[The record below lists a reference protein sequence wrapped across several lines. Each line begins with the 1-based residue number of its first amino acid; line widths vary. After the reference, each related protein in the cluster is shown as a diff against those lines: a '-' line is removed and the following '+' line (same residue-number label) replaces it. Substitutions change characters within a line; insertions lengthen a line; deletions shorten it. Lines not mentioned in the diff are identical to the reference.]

1 MSLWDIDA
9 RIEALIDPETGEI
22 ADYEALEAL
31 EMERDAKISNTACFI
46 KQLRA
51 EAEAI
56 KTEKLELGKRQSAKE
71 NYADRLEEYLAK
83 YLNGMKFEDSRC
95 RISYRKSEQVE
106 VDETKIDELPARFVK
121 IEKKIS
127 KQAIK
132 DALKGG
138 QSIEG
143 CRLVEHQNMQI
154 K

>member
-9 RIEALIDPETGEI
+9 RIEELVDYETGEI

-31 EMERDAKISNTACFI
+31 EMERDTKISNTACFI

-56 KTEKLELGKRQSAKE
+56 KAEKLELGKRQSAKE
-71 NYADRLEEYLAK
+71 NYADRLEEYLEK

-106 VDETKIDELPARFVK
+106 VDETKIDELPAEFVK
-121 IEKKIS
+121 IEKKVS
-127 KQAIK
+127 TQAIK

-138 QSIEG
+138 QIIDG

>member
-31 EMERDAKISNTACFI
+31 EMERDTKISNTACFI

-56 KTEKLELGKRQSAKE
+56 KAEKLELGKRQSAKE
-71 NYADRLEEYLAK
+71 NFADRLEEYLAK

>member
-9 RIEALIDPETGEI
+9 RIEELVDYETGEI

-31 EMERDAKISNTACFI
+31 EMERDTKISNTACFI

-56 KTEKLELGKRQSAKE
+56 KAEKVELGKRQSAKE

-138 QSIEG
+138 QIIEG

>member
-9 RIEALIDPETGEI
+9 RIEELVDYETGEI

-31 EMERDAKISNTACFI
+31 EMERDTKISNTACFI

>member
-1 MSLWDIDA
+1 MKLYEIDERIMSLVD
-9 RIEALIDPETGEI
+9 EETGEV
-22 ADYEALEAL
+22 ADLEALEAL

-56 KTEKLELGKRQSAKE
+56 KAEKLELGKRQSAKE

>member
-31 EMERDAKISNTACFI
+31 EMERDTKISNTACFI

-71 NYADRLEEYLAK
+71 NFADRLEEYLAK